1 MSVSVLWYFVIK
13 LSHFIK
19 TFVILCNKKKLSPF
33 MRGSQLG

>member
-1 MSVSVLWYFVIK
+1 MSVSVLRYFVIK

-33 MRGSQLG
+33 MKGSQFG